1 MKRYIAGL
9 VFILAAGAAGAAG
22 ADDLAAANNALSSKN
37 YPLAQS
43 LYARLAGA
51 GNADAAL
58 RLGEMY
64 WYGEGVPLDRAKGDV
79 LFAQAA
85 AAGNQAAVAAT
96 ALTRQ
101 RQQHLADITFWTT
114 SYDGADL
121 VAGKFNCVAP
131 VFTPHTETKRAVT
144 AIAATS
150 DAYTA
155 CYNGFIE
162 NLEQALPLGK
172 LIPENVAL
180 LMSEQELSQ
189 AREHLGKV
197 YAAVAARGKL
207 TAEQVIA
214 QRDKWMAETTVYLTN
229 QKLREEQYLLEMNRQ
244 RSSNAAVYDL
254 GTRKGK

>member
-1 MKRYIAGL
+1 MKRCIAVLML
-9 VFILAAGAAGAAG
+9 VLGAGAAW
-22 ADDLAAANNALSSKN
+22 ADDLADANNALSSKN
-37 YPLAQS
+37 YPQALS
-43 LYARLAGA
+43 LYTRLASA
-51 GNADAAL
+51 GNPEAAL

-64 WYGEGVPLDRAKGDV
+64 WYGEGVALDRAKGDA

-85 AAGNQAAVAAT
+85 AAGNRAAVAAT
-96 ALTRQ
+96 TLTGQ
-101 RQQHLADITFWTT
+101 RQQHQADIAHWTT
-114 SYDGADL
+114 GYDGADL

-131 VFTPHTETKRAVT
+131 VFPPRTETKRAVN

-172 LIPENVAL
+172 RIPEEVAI

-207 TAEQVIA
+207 AAQQVVA
-214 QRDKWMAETTVYLTN
+214 QREKWMAETTAYLTS
-229 QKLREEQYLLEMNRQ
+229 QKLREEQYMTEMNRQ
-244 RSSNAAVYDL
+244 RSSNAAVIDL
-254 GTRKGK
+254 GTRRTK